1 MPNLKRSCGSC
12 TKCCEGWLTGEALG
26 YSFFPGNPCHFVA
39 VGKGCTVYSKRPK
52 EPCKSYKCSWLIN
65 GDLPEWMKP
74 DEVNA
79 IVDFRETDGIL
90 YMQVIE
96 AGSVLESRVL
106 SWLIQYALR
115 SKYNFLWSINGEKN
129 WIGNVEFNELMLK
142 ESKVQK

>member
-1 MPNLKRSCGSC
+1 
-12 TKCCEGWLTGEALG
+12 
-26 YSFFPGNPCHFVA
+26 
-39 VGKGCTVYSKRPK
+39 
-52 EPCKSYKCSWLIN
+52 
-65 GDLPEWMKP
+65 MKP